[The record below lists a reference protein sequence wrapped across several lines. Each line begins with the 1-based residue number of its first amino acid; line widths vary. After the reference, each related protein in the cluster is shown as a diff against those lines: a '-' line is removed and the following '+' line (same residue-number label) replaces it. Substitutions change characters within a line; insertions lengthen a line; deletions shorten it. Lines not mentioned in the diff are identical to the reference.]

1 MDDVYDFGLRL
12 KNLRRRKKLTQK
24 QLGDLLQ
31 VTKDT
36 ISHYENNTQTTSVA
50 KIVQLA
56 IYLNTSTDYLLGLDN
71 EPVIKMYGLSP
82 EKRQFIMDFIKY
94 LTDQ

>member
-36 ISHYENNTQTTSVA
+36 ISHYENNTQTPSVA

-56 IYLNTSTDYLLGLDN
+56 IYLNTSTDYLLGRTN
-71 EPVIKMYGLSP
+71 KKEIN
-82 EKRQFIMDFIKY
+82 I
-94 LTDQ
+94 